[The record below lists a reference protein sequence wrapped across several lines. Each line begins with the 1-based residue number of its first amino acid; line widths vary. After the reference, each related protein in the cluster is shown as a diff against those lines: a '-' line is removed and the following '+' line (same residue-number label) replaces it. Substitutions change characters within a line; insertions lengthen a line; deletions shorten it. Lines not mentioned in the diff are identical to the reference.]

1 MCEQFKFHFIKPCGL
16 FKSEVYSYAGSS
28 LCVHYLTLS
37 TYFHRFDEAPSHPK
51 ERFVYDL
58 VLVCFFHGVLWP
70 GLQHTRLR
78 LEHLLGFCL
87 PNLLYDSCVPQPAL
101 YGKQAG
107 PQTGHDFDYGA
118 CWIMSSAN
126 FGCAQRNNCHYIRY

>member
-1 MCEQFKFHFIKPCGL
+1 MIPEMVLPISVMNLWPMDPHVPK
-16 FKSEVYSYAGSS
+16 
-28 LCVHYLTLS
+28 YLTLS
-37 TYFHRFDEAPSHPK
+37 MYCSRFDEAPSHPK
-51 ERFVYDL
+51 KRSVYDL

-87 PNLLYDSCVPQPAL
+87 PNLLYDSCVPLTAL
-101 YGKQAG
+101 YGEQAG

-118 CWIMSSAN
+118 CWIMSLAN
-126 FGCAQRNNCHYIRY
+126 IGCAQRNHCHHIR